1 VPRRVTRI
9 DVAVATRSTAL
20 KLEAGGTTQHLPCK
34 TFGLRA
40 FSPARN
46 IVRGRAVETVRRK
59 ITRLITR

>member
-9 DVAVATRSTAL
+9 DVAVATRSKAL
-20 KLEAGGTTQHLPCK
+20 KLEAGGTAQHVLCK

-46 IVRGRAVETVRRK
+46 IVRGQVVEIVRGT
-59 ITRLITR
+59 ISRLITR